1 MKLTFLGTG
10 TSQGIPMIGCEC
22 EVCLSADPRDK
33 RTRSSIYL
41 ETEGAQGEKGKILVD
56 TTPDLRFQL
65 LREKINRVDA
75 VVYTHGHAD
84 HILGLDDLRR
94 FCEMEN
100 RAMPLYGSKE
110 TLETLSRIFFYA
122 FNGENRFKGYV
133 HPEPKVVDKAFE
145 LGGLT
150 FHPLEVPHG
159 KARTWGYRMD
169 EKGTPK
175 VAYFSDC
182 KTLPESVQQ
191 DIQKIPI
198 LILDGLRLTPHP
210 THLSLPE
217 AVELSQRVQAQKTY
231 FTHLAHAIG
240 HAVIEPTLPK
250 NRFLA
255 YDGLQLEI

>member
-10 TSQGIPMIGCEC
+10 TSQGIPMVGCQC
-22 EVCLSADPRDK
+22 EVCLSTDPRDK

-41 ETEGAQGEKGKILVD
+41 EAEGKILVD

-65 LREKINRVDA
+65 LRGKINQVDA

-84 HILGLDDLRR
+84 HVLGLDDLRR

-100 RAMPLYGSKE
+100 RTMPLYGNKE

-122 FNGENRFKGYV
+122 FNGENRYKGYI
-133 HPEPKVVDKAFE
+133 HPEPFPVEKAFN

-159 KARTWGYRMD
+159 KTRTWGYRID
-169 EKGTPK
+169 EKGIPK

-182 KTLPESVQQ
+182 KTLPESVQKE
-191 DIQKIPI
+191 IQTIPI

-217 AVELSQRVQAQKTY
+217 AIELSQQVKAQKTY

-240 HAVIEPTLPK
+240 HAAIEPTLPK
-250 NRFLA
+250 NSFLA
-255 YDGLQLEI
+255 YDGLKLEG